1 MLSAFSWGDF
11 AQCTLIIVLCYYLAI
26 GIIFYRAE
34 ITRLLSGFTPAALGN
49 KNKDVTKSSGDVEE
63 KQIEPVQ
70 ETVEQA
76 IKTKPVEDI
85 SKVYVE
91 LEEGIIIGRDN
102 NITRAE
108 ILKSLGDIIKKHK
121 NTIDKD
127 VAETIN
133 QHIQSQLN
141 IYSFQPLSNE
151 ELAQIWLH

>member
-1 MLSAFSWGDF
+1 MMSAFSWGEF
-11 AQCTLIIVLCYYLAI
+11 VQLTLIILLCYYVAV
-26 GIIFYRAE
+26 GIIFYRAQM
-34 ITRLLSGFTPAALGN
+34 TRLLSGFTPGGFSN
-49 KNKDVTKSSGDVEE
+49 KNKDVSKSTDYYEE
-63 KQIEPVQ
+63 KLIEPVQ

-76 IKTKPVEDI
+76 IKTKPIEDI

-91 LEEGIIIGRDN
+91 LEEAIIIGRDN

-141 IYSFQPLSNE
+141 IYSIQPLTNE
-151 ELAQIWLH
+151 ELAQLWLN